1 MEHPNIFSDGCPQS
15 TEKPKMNNGKVGIT
29 SSLYFFS
36 THEKACEVCN
46 WNSKPCHWFPSILKV
61 TQDGIT
67 SGWKQ
72 KYDLRRPK
80 KNMTFGSTSP
90 FHAWIREAFL
100 QIAECLEIKTT
111 QHRGRGVE
119 PQSCKIS
126 AFSKDGVDWCTH
138 HRLFTTTLNPQSK
151 TRFLLIAT
159 GLLSRHQRVLQLSPT
174 ANEDLGSD
182 GGCCQW
188 LPSTGVMSC
197 ETTKNE
203 QFHIETSQIGN
214 AKDWNLPSMPLWP
227 LALESTFPSI
237 LLCLESIIVYIYLNL
252 YTVHQYFVHPNHSI
266 PV

>member
-36 THEKACEVCN
+36 THEKACEACN
-46 WNSKPCHWFPSILKV
+46 WNSTPCHWFQSILKV

-80 KNMTFGSTSP
+80 KNMTFRTPRSMLESVKHFSKLLNVLKSKQHNT
-90 FHAWIREAFL
+90 EAEVL
-100 QIAECLEIKTT
+100 NHSLAKYLPT
-111 QHRGRGVE
+111 
-119 PQSCKIS
+119 
-126 AFSKDGVDWCTH
+126 KDGVDWCTH
-138 HRLFTTTLNPQSK
+138 HRWTTTLNPQKSK

-182 GGCCQW
+182 GGCGQW
-188 LPSTGVMSC
+188 LPSTGVMIC
-197 ETTKNE
+197 ETKKRAVYSSFILKHLKLE
-203 QFHIETSQIGN
+203 
-214 AKDWNLPSMPLWP
+214 MPRTEIYHPCPFGLWP
-227 LALESTFPSI
+227 LKVLF
-237 LLCLESIIVYIYLNL
+237 
-252 YTVHQYFVHPNHSI
+252 HQI
-266 PV
+266 